1 VDGDPWGVGGWG
13 GGGAGEGEG
22 DDGAHG
28 EGLGC
33 AGMKKPERA
42 NPLRRK
48 DRRGAT
54 D

>member
-1 VDGDPWGVGGWG
+1 VGV
-13 GGGAGEGEG
+13 
-22 DDGAHG
+22 
-28 EGLGC
+28 GC

-42 NPLRRK
+42 NPLRRE